1 MARHFVERARRE
13 ARHRPLARV
22 STTSQRGLRSEHE
35 RDNTRRREWRTN
47 GRAAAL
53 TASRERELGA
63 LSLGGRRAPAHR
75 GEAARL
81 RRRRAHC
88 GCCFVGK
95 RGGEGAWSAL
105 LLLLS
110 MGKKCRAQGTAG
122 VLWHAGEE
130 GRSAAAARGRMKR
143 GVEEAG
149 AEGEKSA
156 TAGQPWSREK
166 GAPCAE
172 ERRTGVVAGKDSRG
186 KGTMGVSSEIW
197 APSMEAATAA
207 LCSSSGMGGR
217 RAGDTMGGAGRA
229 PHSWKRELAATGRGG
244 AEPPARWL
252 LCVGG
257 RRAAA

>member
-1 MARHFVERARRE
+1 MVCWNFWAPWEVERGLQ
-13 ARHRPLARV
+13 LAV
-22 STTSQRGLRSEHE
+22 PE
-35 RDNTRRREWRTN
+35 
-47 GRAAAL
+47 
-53 TASRERELGA
+53 
-63 LSLGGRRAPAHR
+63 GRRARGVVRASRCPGRKAEGIAPWTPASSLLELGPEEVPRPWRR
-75 GEAARL
+75 GARL
-81 RRRRAHC
+81 WRLL
-88 GCCFVGK
+88 
-95 RGGEGAWSAL
+95 GEGASCTWRRGPAMGARGALRGKTPWLLAL
-105 LLLLS
+105 LPVRWLLLRE
-110 MGKKCRAQGTAG
+110 GQGAG
-122 VLWHAGEE
+122 
-130 GRSAAAARGRMKR
+130 

-217 RAGDTMGGAGRA
+217 RAGDAMGGAGRA